1 MPTPTN
7 KNLKNQTDERSSF
20 LDLVDDFYLFLQTN
34 NYSPATSYH
43 YKNDLAIFDN
53 FLKSRNL
60 KVNDLDKRSI
70 FEFKAYLSSED
81 RQTATTHQEFA
92 QRLSS
97 ASINRCLS
105 AVRAYIRFLIDQD
118 YKIQVFPDQ
127 FKMVKRERSHPNVA
141 EFSELVSLIESPS
154 TIEQDPL
161 IAARNRAILEVLFA
175 TGMRISELVSLNRR
189 DLNVEGKIFITG
201 KGRKQRFV
209 YLTER
214 AQSYLDQYLS
224 IRKDNQ
230 QALFVPTKTR
240 SKDKLSS
247 RLTPRYVQERL
258 KTYREKLRINLPTTP
273 HSFRHGFATYLAEE
287 GASPAAI
294 QILLGHESLNTTTR
308 YVNASDKFAQESHRK
323 YHPLAERSSDDKR

>member
-1 MPTPTN
+1 MLN
-7 KNLKNQTDERSSF
+7 SNLKTNVKEVDEEKLH
-20 LDLVDDFYLFLQTN
+20 LDLIDDFFLFLKTN
-34 NYSPATSYH
+34 NYSPATIYH

-53 FLKSRNL
+53 FLKKNNL
-60 KVNDLDKRSI
+60 GVRDLDKRSI
-70 FEFKAYLSSED
+70 FEFKAYLSSSD
-81 RQTATTHQEFA
+81 RQTATTHVDNA
-92 QRLSS
+92 QKLSPP
-97 ASINRCLS
+97 SINRCLS
-105 AVRAYIRFLIDQD
+105 AVRAYIRFLLDQD
-118 YKIQVFPDQ
+118 FKIQIFPDQ
-127 FKMVKRERSHPNVA
+127 LKMVKKEKTHPNLA
-141 EFSELVSLIESPS
+141 ELNELTRLIESPS
-154 TIEQDPL
+154 QLEQDPV
-161 IAARNRAILEVLFA
+161 IAARNRAILETLFA

-189 DLNVEGKIFITG
+189 DLNNEGKIFITG

-214 AQSYLDQYLS
+214 AQSYLNQYLA
-224 IRKDNQ
+224 IRHDNQ

-247 RLTPRYVQERL
+247 RLTPRYIQERL

-308 YVNASDKFAQESHRK
+308 YVNASDRFAQESHRK
-323 YHPLAERSSDDKR
+323 YHPLSEKNDE